1 MNIKQLRLFH
11 EVMISGK
18 ISLAAEQLNVSQP
31 AASKMLNNFE
41 HLIGYSLFARL
52 NGRLQPTPEAI
63 LLHRETISVLQGV
76 TRLQDSF
83 SKAREGQIGK
93 LNIASIFAPA
103 HSLLPMLAS
112 LHLNKHP
119 QMQMSLQVLSSL
131 AICEGVAAGQFEFG
145 LVDKNYKP
153 QGYDTV
159 EFKLPCY
166 CAIHSDNPLASHSV
180 VSANIIDDTDWIT
193 LSPISDIYQ
202 ALKNSYTSI
211 GKPFNPRIEVNGSLN
226 ALAFVAQQCG
236 VTLIDAI
243 NMQHVSQFEPRKNIL
258 FKPFLPDI
266 YEPLLLISTNKQ
278 PLSVAAIKLREAII
292 KHLTALCKP
301 V

>member
-11 EVMISGK
+11 EVMITGK

-41 HLIGYSLFARL
+41 HLIGYALFARL

-63 LLHRETISVLQGV
+63 HLHRETMSVLQGV

-83 SKAREGQIGK
+83 NKAREGQIGK

-103 HSLLPMLAS
+103 HSLLPTIAS
-112 LHLNKHP
+112 AHLNKHS
-119 QMQMSLQVLSSL
+119 QMQMSLQVLSSQ

-145 LVDKNYKP
+145 LVDKSYKP
-153 QGYDTV
+153 EGYDAV

-166 CAIHSDNPLASHSV
+166 CAMHSESPLAAHNI
-180 VSANIIDDTDWIT
+180 VSASIIDGQDWIT
-193 LSPISDIYQ
+193 LSPITDIYQ
-202 ALKNSYTSI
+202 ALKSSYTAI

-226 ALAFVAQQCG
+226 ALAFVTQQCG
-236 VTLIDAI
+236 VTLIDAV
-243 NMQHVSQFEPRKNIL
+243 NMQHVSQFERRKNIL
-258 FKPFLPDI
+258 YRRFSPEI
-266 YEPLLLISTNKQ
+266 CEPLLLISTNQQ
-278 PLSVAAIKLREAII
+278 PLSIAAIKLREEII
-292 KHLTALCKP
+292 EHLTALCEQP
-301 V
+301 